1 MATAPDMPSVT
12 QKEASFPSAEGPAA
26 IPLEKRQEASFE
38 KQASAV
44 PQRAGQKMEA
54 EGASFTPP
62 FEEKTDAPRQPSDL
76 AGAQRLW
83 NGVLQGLKQR
93 HKMGFFAYA
102 REATPLDFDGK
113 RLTVG
118 TATQLAKDRL
128 ERNDLRDEV
137 LAILKAGTGQNFE
150 FAVEQAS
157 ENKWKRQG
165 KLRLAWLP
173 APSIRR
179 RRLRRPRKRPFP
191 KKTTNFLKP
200 SNGP

>member
-83 NGVLQGLKQR
+83 NGVLQVSNSVIRWAFCLC
-93 HKMGFFAYA
+93 
-102 REATPLDFDGK
+102 
-113 RLTVG
+113 
-118 TATQLAKDRL
+118 
-128 ERNDLRDEV
+128 
-137 LAILKAGTGQNFE
+137 AGGN
-150 FAVEQAS
+150 S
-157 ENKWKRQG
+157 
-165 KLRLAWLP
+165 P
-173 APSIRR
+173 
-179 RRLRRPRKRPFP
+179 
-191 KKTTNFLKP
+191 
-200 SNGP
+200 

>member
-1 MATAPDMPSVT
+1 MLPPMATAPDMPSVT

-26 IPLEKRQEASFE
+26 ILWKNGKKLLLKSRHPLYRSE
-38 KQASAV
+38 
-44 PQRAGQKMEA
+44 RARKMEA

-118 TATQLAKDRL
+118 TQ
-128 ERNDLRDEV
+128 RN
-137 LAILKAGTGQNFE
+137 
-150 FAVEQAS
+150 
-157 ENKWKRQG
+157 W
-165 KLRLAWLP
+165 
-173 APSIRR
+173 
-179 RRLRRPRKRPFP
+179 PR
-191 KKTTNFLKP
+191 TALNAMI
-200 SNGP
+200 